1 MGTCSEACEE
11 EMKERSLYP
20 VGVSSSGT
28 SLIILQTDPDSH
40 HAGTLSVPAPCPLYR
55 DVLVFGPD
63 HNHSPNNSNKV
74 RHLLY
79 RTSHQFE
86 KHYKKS
92 TRYFNFWHM
101 NHESAFKY
109 QIRPILKDSK
119 HTPQHHQSTTK
130 TQTTERVDPCW
141 VWVSFLFPASLT
153 DCRLLTDEGT
163 KKKRCKCFS
172 GVQVFLCGQTLRLKP
187 PGNTVFTHRHLM

>member
-1 MGTCSEACEE
+1 
-11 EMKERSLYP
+11 
-20 VGVSSSGT
+20 
-28 SLIILQTDPDSH
+28 
-40 HAGTLSVPAPCPLYR
+40 
-55 DVLVFGPD
+55 
-63 HNHSPNNSNKV
+63 
-74 RHLLY
+74 
-79 RTSHQFE
+79 
-86 KHYKKS
+86 
-92 TRYFNFWHM
+92 M

-163 KKKRCKCFS
+163 KKKRWKCID
-172 GVQVFLCGQTLRLKP
+172 GVQVFLCGLTSRLKSP
-187 PGNTVFTHRHLM
+187 ENTVFTYRHLMQTQTESLITETEVTMWCFREPINEILNWKHGLFKLTWSWCCVWVSRVNVTDLSTWLYHDVKWRSQVAHSPMHTYRRAEANHWLHWLLSDT